1 MISSSSQPENVF
13 IPWACLQDH
22 VAKTPIVPTPS
33 AVTKKS
39 FADAVTN
46 VCDIPVS
53 QLPLPVVK
61 GDRFAIAIPENEYQ
75 SGLTAC
81 KHNLHGRVIWPKGTT
96 PLKVGDLKSKLAPLW
111 KSLGKWGITSLGKGF
126 YEFYFSSLEDSQSV
140 CSVASWNLR
149 PGTLKL
155 FPWTKDFNPS
165 AQQNSTAQVWLR
177 IYGLSQE
184 YWRPKILFAIAS
196 SVGTPICTDQITIKS
211 QFDREFGHFVRVLVD
226 LDLKK
231 QPVYRVLV
239 ERVGFAFFVDF
250 EFENKPEFCHF
261 CNVIG
266 HDQGH
271 CKRAH
276 PDMSKVVV
284 DQHNKSQNK
293 APKNVFNVVKD
304 NRIVSA
310 PIVEV
315 INLEGSTSKAISSFD
330 PLLDSM
336 LQNKNITRNETS
348 LHSPSNVQ
356 QPPIVN
362 QSIVVT
368 KNDLVDKSPNIKSQ
382 VQQNVSNADKGINKE
397 VATLNDTIDKV
408 DVDTRLEGQSSG
420 VNSTG
425 SRSQQTDNTQGSSS
439 QVPKSQNRFE
449 VLATQNPDDSDI
461 EDSEQAP
468 VIEIESSIDTDFVEE
483 SQSYGYLNNADGPI
497 LENIAEINTMNFL
510 KQSWAN
516 LAEAEEAELKIQEV
530 SSVAKSAPQ
539 PIVKSKSKLMTRK
552 QVSSSAYGTRSR
564 TGNNKHS
571 K

>member
-1 MISSSSQPENVF
+1 
-13 IPWACLQDH
+13 
-22 VAKTPIVPTPS
+22 
-33 AVTKKS
+33 
-39 FADAVTN
+39 
-46 VCDIPVS
+46 
-53 QLPLPVVK
+53 
-61 GDRFAIAIPENEYQ
+61 
-75 SGLTAC
+75 
-81 KHNLHGRVIWPKGTT
+81 
-96 PLKVGDLKSKLAPLW
+96 
-111 KSLGKWGITSLGKGF
+111 
-126 YEFYFSSLEDSQSV
+126 
-140 CSVASWNLR
+140 
-149 PGTLKL
+149 
-155 FPWTKDFNPS
+155 
-165 AQQNSTAQVWLR
+165 
-177 IYGLSQE
+177 
-184 YWRPKILFAIAS
+184 
-196 SVGTPICTDQITIKS
+196 
-211 QFDREFGHFVRVLVD
+211 
-226 LDLKK
+226 
-231 QPVYRVLV
+231 
-239 ERVGFAFFVDF
+239 
-250 EFENKPEFCHF
+250 
-261 CNVIG
+261 
-266 HDQGH
+266 
-271 CKRAH
+271 
-276 PDMSKVVV
+276 
-284 DQHNKSQNK
+284 
-293 APKNVFNVVKD
+293 
-304 NRIVSA
+304 
-310 PIVEV
+310 
-315 INLEGSTSKAISSFD
+315 
-330 PLLDSM
+330 M

-539 PIVKSKSKLMTRK
+539 PIVKSKSKFMTRK